1 MEETKQE
8 IKFPSWSLS
17 VYRAWVPVRIRPAE
31 KETETR
37 KTKKQKKTHNA
48 RHRMGR
54 PRESCRS
61 LSFLLPSWRLVRKA

>member
-8 IKFPSWSLS
+8 IRFPSWSLS
-17 VYRAWVPVRIRPAE
+17 VCRAWVPVRIRPAE

-37 KTKKQKKTHNA
+37 KKKKKKTHDA

-54 PRESCRS
+54 PRESCRA

>member
-17 VYRAWVPVRIRPAE
+17 VCRAWVPVRIRPAE

-37 KTKKQKKTHNA
+37 KTKKQKKPTMLGTKWEGPGKVA
-48 RHRMGR
+48 A
-54 PRESCRS
+54 
-61 LSFLLPSWRLVRKA
+61 LSPSSSQAGTW